1 MEVIKDTKDILV
13 GQLKALR
20 PAFISKKPH
29 FNFISAHC
37 EYFGDP
43 AYFGVRRNCLLTSV

>member
-1 MEVIKDTKDILV
+1 MDGLKDMVL

-37 EYFGDP
+37 EDST
-43 AYFGVRRNCLLTSV
+43 AYL

>member
-1 MEVIKDTKDILV
+1 MDAFKDLV
-13 GQLKALR
+13 FDQLKALR

-37 EYFGDP
+37 ESSWTGGYGNATP
-43 AYFGVRRNCLLTSV
+43 C